1 MLLFVFVRSKM
12 LHLRSWG
19 QNDLKDFLIICQEL
33 LELSL
38 VVWVQSHKHYSLK
51 SFFQRQNYFVRVDC
65 RQRSLTRTNL
75 SLRLNCHLPQQIKA
89 YFQSG
94 LMGLLA
100 LLRFVSLWFLRRK
113 GFLLLVLLCILKQ
126 YFFMKNSTCK
136 VFHQTVS
143 ADSWGLSVGLSCC
156 KFFHFCSPKLYC
168 CDLLFL
174 FFSSRAQ

>member
-12 LHLRSWG
+12 LNLRCWG
-19 QNDLKDFLIICQEL
+19 QNDLKDFSIICQEL

-51 SFFQRQNYFVRVDC
+51 SFFRRQNYFVRVDC
-65 RQRSLTRTNL
+65 RQISLTRTNL
-75 SLRLNCHLPQQIKA
+75 NLRLNCHLPQQIKA
-89 YFQSG
+89 CFQFR

-126 YFFMKNSTCK
+126 YFFMMNSTCK

-143 ADSWGLSVGLSCC
+143 ADSRGLSVGLRCC

-174 FFSSRAQ
+174 LFSLRAQ